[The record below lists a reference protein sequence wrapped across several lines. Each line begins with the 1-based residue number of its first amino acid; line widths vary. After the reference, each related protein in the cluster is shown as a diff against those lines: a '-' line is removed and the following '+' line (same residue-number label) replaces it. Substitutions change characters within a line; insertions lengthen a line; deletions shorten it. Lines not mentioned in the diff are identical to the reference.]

1 MEKKQ
6 NSNSVETTLNLNI
19 AEFLAEYFTGSTSA
33 KDQFSYGLF
42 WDTVMND
49 SLESIKIM
57 VDYIQ
62 KDEGSFYYEYGL
74 LKAEEEMEAEQP
86 VTEKLISSIIDGR
99 KLYSYN
105 IRYENPDEKP
115 VSFYFYTRTRIA
127 AFIQHENEVMSS
139 LAAEMR
145 EITQQKPIL
154 CLESHTRLF
163 RSALDSI
170 MEAYSKG
177 EYGNEDLRKEYCPD
191 VIEVYTDWM
200 RYKFRCSNEYEAY
213 MLMVGD
219 VEGNNVCNAINAA
232 WTWFH
237 TGFVNNFISKDPETN
252 LLHLNW

>member
-1 MEKKQ
+1 MKQ
-6 NSNSVETTLNLNI
+6 NSNSIETTLKLNI
-19 AEFLAEYFTGSTSA
+19 AEFLAEYFTGSISSP
-33 KDQFSYGLF
+33 KDWFSYGQF
-42 WDTVMND
+42 WNSVTDD
-49 SLESIKIM
+49 SPESIKIM
-57 VDYIQ
+57 VDYMP

-86 VTEKLISSIIDGR
+86 VTEKLISSVDGR

-115 VSFYFYTRTRIA
+115 VSFYFYTRTRIM
-127 AFIQHENEVMSS
+127 AFIQHDNEVMN

-163 RSALDSI
+163 RGALDSI
-170 MEAYSKG
+170 MEAYSKD
-177 EYGNEDLRKEYCPD
+177 YYSNEDLRKEYCPD
-191 VIEVYTDWM
+191 NSEVAIDWM
-200 RYKFRCSNEYEAY
+200 RYKFGCSDKYEADY
-213 MLMVGD
+213 CVGRSAL
-219 VEGNNVCNAINAA
+219 ETNVGYAIDAA

>member
-1 MEKKQ
+1 MKQ
-6 NSNSVETTLNLNI
+6 NLNSIETTLNLNI

-42 WDTVMND
+42 WDTVMNN
-49 SLESIKIM
+49 SPESIKIM
-57 VDYIQ
+57 VGYIQ

-86 VTEKLISSIIDGR
+86 VTEKLVSSIDGR

-105 IRYENPDEKP
+105 IRYENPDERP
-115 VSFYFYTRTRIA
+115 VSFHFCTRTRIA
-127 AFIQHENEVMSS
+127 AFIQHENEVMN
-139 LAAEMR
+139 LAAEML

-170 MEAYSKG
+170 LEAYSKD
-177 EYGNEDLRKEYCPD
+177 YYSNEDLQKEYCPD
-191 VIEVYTDWM
+191 VTEVYTDWM

-213 MLMVGD
+213 MLTVRDME
-219 VEGNNVCNAINAA
+219 EGNNVCNAIDAA
-232 WTWFH
+232 WAWFH

-252 LLHLNW
+252 LLHLNWQ